1 MDLIVRQE
9 DGNPFSWIDLC
20 QPSATDL
27 MTVMDRYELHKTA
40 ILDCIDPH
48 HLPKLERFRQGVFLI
63 VRMYDQT
70 APELEDNLQKMTRK
84 ISIFIS
90 KTTLITIRRD
100 GDCPI
105 DELVRHWKSKGK
117 AGQLD
122 SIAHPLNEILDAVI
136 NSYQDPLED
145 CQARLDR
152 LEKLTFQDSN
162 FKIRQAE
169 DAYSLIAK
177 SSVIKRMLSLCIH
190 IIDRIDLIP
199 EASRPYYTDIKE
211 DGESLL
217 FWVQDIQENTNRILQ
232 LQISLEAQRTNE
244 ASQRTNEIMRFL
256 TVFSILFM
264 PLNFI
269 AGLYG
274 MNFTHM
280 PLVQHPLG
288 FWLSLLSMATITTL
302 IIIWFKR
309 QGWLHKGIHEEE
321 DKPLPSLETS
331 SGNRDTMKALI
342 ERLS

>member
-162 FKIRQAE
+162 FKIR
-169 DAYSLIAK
+169 
-177 SSVIKRMLSLCIH
+177 
-190 IIDRIDLIP
+190 
-199 EASRPYYTDIKE
+199 
-211 DGESLL
+211 
-217 FWVQDIQENTNRILQ
+217 
-232 LQISLEAQRTNE
+232 
-244 ASQRTNEIMRFL
+244 
-256 TVFSILFM
+256 
-264 PLNFI
+264 
-269 AGLYG
+269 
-274 MNFTHM
+274 
-280 PLVQHPLG
+280 
-288 FWLSLLSMATITTL
+288 
-302 IIIWFKR
+302 
-309 QGWLHKGIHEEE
+309 
-321 DKPLPSLETS
+321 
-331 SGNRDTMKALI
+331 
-342 ERLS
+342 